1 MISSLLI
8 FVSLRARKIVNERSE
23 NPYPH
28 SNSIST
34 RSSVSVGEDP
44 NQSIQAF
51 IKYVDLVFSICNC
64 QFFLEVHINQFLIY
78 MLINPAPQQIQNL
91 GEGLFHKSQQMSL
104 RTLKMQIQLLLI
116 HYYKYTKLKF
126 NQAKY
131 SRFCLS

>member
-1 MISSLLI
+1 MNGGQRPDFGGQGAILGPPSHIKRDFAVPLL
-8 FVSLRARKIVNERSE
+8 
-23 NPYPH
+23 
-28 SNSIST
+28 
-34 RSSVSVGEDP
+34 
-44 NQSIQAF
+44 
-51 IKYVDLVFSICNC
+51 CNC